1 MEGGPERSA
10 LFFSKKEKKSI
21 HLRLFG
27 IYYEHLA
34 SASRAKQEVSA
45 NAYLDTWRAGA
56 KRTGKLVTMV
66 FPVHLASASRAK
78 QEVSANEYEAQNISG
93 GTS

>member
-34 SASRAKQEVSA
+34 
-45 NAYLDTWRAGA
+45 
-56 KRTGKLVTMV
+56 
-66 FPVHLASASRAK
+66 
-78 QEVSANEYEAQNISG
+78 NEYEAQNISG